1 MTTRAH
7 VTSILKEIDADGN
20 LVEFLRH
27 ISAYLSWKLTP
38 PWWKRKESV
47 KERAMQM
54 NFVANVLDVI
64 NLQYLGVNFYG
75 FFDFRKT
82 LRRSGYKWGL
92 GGMSKITKRQ
102 TNRQLYP
109 DIQNRYRGFSLATTD
124 VNHHYDGAWMH
135 TMNSRCWMYNSTCLL
150 AV

>member
-54 NFVANVLDVI
+54 DIVANLLDVI
-64 NLQYLGVNFYG
+64 NLQYLGVSFYG
-75 FFDFRKT
+75 FSISDRPWEEVDI
-82 LRRSGYKWGL
+82 SEVWEGY
-92 GGMSKITKRQ
+92 
-102 TNRQLYP
+102 
-109 DIQNRYRGFSLATTD
+109 
-124 VNHHYDGAWMH
+124 
-135 TMNSRCWMYNSTCLL
+135 
-150 AV
+150 